1 MKASGREI
9 KTNTEMRGANGGGG
23 GGGGRRE
30 GDPERQSERE
40 VGERWPARC
49 GARREMGRLRRD
61 GLGAQRPAGAQGEEG
76 RAGGRDGARRGGG
89 VGKPEIRET
98 EGGGG
103 GKGLGRV
110 GGEGWEE
117 TPGCGETRKEG
128 QKNGKEMGG
137 DREGEKDVCRDT

>member
-9 KTNTEMRGANGGGG
+9 KTNTEMRGASGGGG

-49 GARREMGRLRRD
+49 GAGGAGREMGRLRRD
-61 GLGAQRPAGAQGEEG
+61 GLGAEPGWWHSWGEG
-76 RAGGRDGARRGGG
+76 RAGGRRDGGDGARGSQRWER
-89 VGKPEIRET
+89 P

-103 GKGLGRV
+103 GTGV
-110 GGEGWEE
+110 GERGWE
-117 TPGCGETRKEG
+117 R
-128 QKNGKEMGG
+128 MGG
-137 DREGEKDVCRDT
+137 DPLG